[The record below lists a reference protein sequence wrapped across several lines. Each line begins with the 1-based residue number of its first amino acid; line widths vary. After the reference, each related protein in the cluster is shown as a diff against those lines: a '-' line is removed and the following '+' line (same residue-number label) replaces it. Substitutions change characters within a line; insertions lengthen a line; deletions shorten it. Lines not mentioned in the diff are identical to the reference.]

1 MKKLLVGFLALA
13 TTGCADFLDTSAT
26 LETKTKG
33 GYVAT
38 ESVNEAELK
47 NFQIQEPKPLVNAG
61 KTVIDG
67 RFLYILEN
75 RKGIHVFDN
84 FVPQTPQPVLF
95 IQIPAVT
102 NFLLSDEILVSDNGN
117 DLVAFNIEAVK
128 QVAVLGQKVSDVAAN
143 RAYFSMIN
151 TQQEIF
157 NYPNYPEVR
166 NAYFQCADTLGFVTA
181 WKLDTATTKFTCYR

>member
-1 MKKLLVGFLALA
+1 MKKLLVGCLALA
-13 TTGCADFLDTSAT
+13 TTSCADFLDTSAT

-47 NFQIQEPKPLVNAG
+47 NFRIQEPKPLVNAG

-84 FVPQTPQPVLF
+84 FVPETPQPVLF
-95 IQIPAVT
+95 IQKI
-102 NFLLSDEILVSDNGN
+102 G
-117 DLVAFNIEAVK
+117 
-128 QVAVLGQKVSDVAAN
+128 
-143 RAYFSMIN
+143 RAH
-151 TQQEIF
+151 
-157 NYPNYPEVR
+157 V
-166 NAYFQCADTLGFVTA
+166 
-181 WKLDTATTKFTCYR
+181 